1 MQVLTFEELVEATMQ
16 LEPSQRHALVHLLD
30 MTPLAAA
37 PEEAALQS
45 EVLSEA
51 GAYSVFTPLC
61 DVHPHAVD
69 ATDADLLAA
78 VQSLSS
84 DWEEEPVLS
93 PPAVRLPR

>member
-84 DWEEEPVLS
+84 EWEEEPV
-93 PPAVRLPR
+93 